1 MIVGYT
7 SLMCPEAMGLPY
19 LECLASWAQVCDKIA
34 ICYST
39 FPNLH
44 INIPDG
50 AVKPWEYDGA
60 LEILQK
66 FDEDV
71 LGNKLVLV
79 KHEWNPNFPREDG
92 KTKQMARELA
102 LKQFKELDGKGWTIQ
117 FDADEI
123 LRDEDVLR
131 VFEFVDE
138 QERQPTAMYAIMGIM
153 EMFGSKDQV
162 RFGFGNWWKIRM
174 MRNTADFEHNMI
186 FGQRGSARGRNK
198 NGEITTV
205 NNIDDGAGVVW
216 KHSLTRPDPRQG
228 HLLFNPQAIDV
239 GRAFAQGQNVPSFQM
254 ENVLQESLSNGCWIF
269 HTSWID
275 IPRKWRMGWFFDNFW
290 SVLNGKQDTF
300 IEKAELTG
308 TFTHTREPENLEEEL
323 AIELARPGLCKLE
336 GNEYPTV
343 FQTVA
348 QWRKNQ

>member
-7 SLMCPEAMGLPY
+7 SMMCPEAMGLSY

-39 FPNLH
+39 FPKLDLD
-44 INIPDG
+44 IPEG

-66 FDEDV
+66 FDDEV
-71 LGNKLVLV
+71 LGGKLVLV
-79 KHEWNPNFPREDG
+79 NHEWNPDFPREDG
-92 KTKQMARELA
+92 LTKQRARDLA
-102 LKQFKELDGKGWTIQ
+102 LKQFKQLDGKGWTIQ

-123 LRDEDVLR
+123 LRDEDVVR

-138 QERQPTAMYAIMGIM
+138 QEREPTQMYSTMGIL
-153 EMFGSKDQV
+153 EMFGNTDQV
-162 RFGFGNWWKIRM
+162 RFGFGNWIKIRM
-174 MRNTADFEHNMI
+174 MRNTSDFCHDMVLW
-186 FGQRGSARGRNK
+186 ARDRSPSTGKIVAKDNR
-198 NGEITTV
+198 
-205 NNIDDGAGVVW
+205 DDGAGVCW
-216 KHSLTRPDPRQG
+216 RHSLNRPDYNHGQF
-228 HLLFNPQAIDV
+228 LFNPQAIMA
-239 GRAFAQGQNVPSFQM
+239 GNAFAQGQNVPIFQVQ
-254 ENVLQESLSNGCWIF
+254 NTIQESLNTGCWIF

-300 IEKAELTG
+300 TEKAELAG

-323 AIELARPGLCKLE
+323 AIELARPGLVTIE
-336 GNEYPTV
+336 GNKYPSVFETV
-343 FQTVA
+343 K